1 MEYTEQ
7 LFHLKIVKKVLQC
20 KQRYFLFTHLKP
32 IVVAMKVDVTKT
44 LFRARLLKSVLDYTE
59 LNEELYLPNI
69 FVKNE

>member
-1 MEYTEQ
+1 ME
-7 LFHLKIVKKVLQC
+7 
-20 KQRYFLFTHLKP
+20 
-32 IVVAMKVDVTKT
+32 VDVTKT